1 MNEYTRFSKCHT
13 TNETVYTVG
22 LWSCSVLK
30 WGQYASAYMCDGR
43 ERTFSYMTERPM
55 LFDDYL
61 NRLTAYIFDVIAP
74 KEMVEVHTCKAT
86 QSALPRCI
94 ANRCSN
100 HLISKDTCVITTHP
114 ICDCFL
120 FHSIKPHFFSC
131 ISVSRIWEFTY
142 LAVGAKRIDSFEVDT
157 IVRCKYESV
166 YIVMPHSI
174 IHTTGWY
181 ISLHI
186 DIFVVF
192 FFFHTWRIFC
202 CAIILSTP

>member
-1 MNEYTRFSKCHT
+1 MCINIVIKHNINDYLSDIIHIYLRDIETRMNEYTRFSKCHT
-13 TNETVYTVG
+13 TNETVYIVG

-120 FHSIKPHFFSC
+120 FHSIKPHFFLVFQSL
-131 ISVSRIWEFTY
+131 T
-142 LAVGAKRIDSFEVDT
+142 FE
-157 IVRCKYESV
+157 S
-166 YIVMPHSI
+166 S
-174 IHTTGWY
+174 HT
-181 ISLHI
+181 L
-186 DIFVVF
+186 
-192 FFFHTWRIFC
+192 
-202 CAIILSTP
+202 P